1 MWGLRSMELDS
12 REITVVALDIQSIC
26 IQSIYFVVSVVN
38 VYFILQLFF
47 LPSWRSLLE
56 KRF

>member
-1 MWGLRSMELDS
+1 MELDS

-38 VYFILQLFF
+38 VYFILQVFF
-47 LPSWRSLLE
+47 SAFLE
-56 KRF
+56 VAFGKEILSTA